1 MEGEGDARVIPYSRA
16 IPLLTRSIWSYRLSV
31 LG

>member
-1 MEGEGDARVIPYSRA
+1 MEGEGDTRVIPFNGA